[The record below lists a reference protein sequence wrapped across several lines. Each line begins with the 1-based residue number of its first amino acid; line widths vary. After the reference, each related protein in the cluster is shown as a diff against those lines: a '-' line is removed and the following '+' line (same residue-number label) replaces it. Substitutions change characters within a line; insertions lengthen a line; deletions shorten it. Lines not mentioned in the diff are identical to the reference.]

1 MIATAIQNGEY
12 DFDGTREE
20 KGVQPI
26 FIRAEAVKAEIKE
39 ATGTLYNNLRG
50 IYFLENY
57 PLLPPSLSLF
67 KLSRP
72 PPISLPF
79 QNV

>member
-1 MIATAIQNGEY
+1 VIATAIQNGEY

-50 IYFLENY
+50 IDFVEN
-57 PLLPPSLSLF
+57 
-67 KLSRP
+67 
-72 PPISLPF
+72 
-79 QNV
+79 